1 MRANLGPD
9 PSYPPEEVE
18 LWRSRPP
25 ASEALKS
32 QLAWMYT
39 FHDLYYFSIF
49 VHLDDSEW
57 LSSMNSQFITCAIVP
72 DKLVDAVI
80 WMHQLRLKA
89 IDETPEETLVA
100 YQAEC
105 SLNLLQR
112 EVSRSICS
120 CTQFSLTR
128 SIPHRHCIFGGG

>member
-1 MRANLGPD
+1 MYVRFVIRLFLMPKSSFIGKSRLRANLGPD

-25 ASEALKS
+25 ASEALKL

-57 LSSMNSQFITCAIVP
+57 LSSMSSQSNS
-72 DKLVDAVI
+72 
-80 WMHQLRLKA
+80 
-89 IDETPEETLVA
+89 
-100 YQAEC
+100 
-105 SLNLLQR
+105 
-112 EVSRSICS
+112 
-120 CTQFSLTR
+120 
-128 SIPHRHCIFGGG
+128 